1 MVEYLAIA
9 LIYFGFVFI
18 LPFMLLCIIDFLVC
32 IIYHKKSLVIR
43 LFKNS
48 L

>member
-1 MVEYLAIA
+1 MIEYFAIA

-18 LPFMLLCIIDFLVC
+18 LPFILLCIIDFLVC
-32 IIYHKKSLVIR
+32 VIYHKKSLVKR
-43 LFKNS
+43 LFND